1 MVNTNYLDTVNSQSL
16 LLGGIASIIFGILL
30 LSWPGATLSVIMLL
44 VGLWWL
50 IQGIAMIFSIFLD
63 RSGWIWKLLG
73 GIIGIIAGIIVL
85 QHPLQAAVIVPATLA
100 LILGILG
107 MSMGIIAVIAAF
119 AGDGW
124 GTGILGI
131 VSILIGLMFIFNA
144 WVGAQVLVWG
154 IALLMIISGITGI
167 YWAYKGKEVVSRG
180 THSRA

>member
-1 MVNTNYLDTVNSQSL
+1 MEKKWIVTYGGKEMVDTDYIDNINSHSL
-16 LLGGIASIIFGILL
+16 LLGGIASIIFGTLL

-50 IQGIAMIFSIFLD
+50 VQGIAMIFGIFID
-63 RSGWIWKLLG
+63 RTSWGWKLIG
-73 GIIGIIAGIIVL
+73 GIIGILAGILVL

-124 GTGILGI
+124 GTGILGVI
-131 VSILIGLMFIFNA
+131 SILIGLLFIFNA
-144 WVGAQVLVWG
+144 WVGGMVLVW
-154 IALLMIISGITGI
+154 ATAMLMILSGVAGI
-167 YWAYKGKEVVSRG
+167 YWAYK
-180 THSRA
+180 

>member
-1 MVNTNYLDTVNSQSL
+1 MVDTDYIDKASKGSL
-16 LLGGIASIIFGILL
+16 IMGGIASLIFGILL
-30 LSWPGATLSVIMLL
+30 LSWPEATLEVIMLL

-50 IQGIAMIFSIFLD
+50 IQGIFMIFGIFTD
-63 RSGWIWKLLG
+63 KSGWVWKLIG

-131 VSILIGLMFIFNA
+131 VSILIGLLFIFNV
-144 WVGAQVLVWG
+144 WVGAAVLVLGIGVLMIASG
-154 IALLMIISGITGI
+154 IAGL
-167 YWAYKGKEVVSRG
+167 YWAYK
-180 THSRA
+180 

>member
-1 MVNTNYLDTVNSQSL
+1 MVNTDYLDKVNSQSL

-50 IQGIAMIFSIFLD
+50 IQGIAMIFAIFLD

-85 QHPLQAAVIVPATLA
+85 QHPVQATLIVPATLA

-107 MSMGIIAVIAAF
+107 LSMGIIAVIAAF

-131 VSILIGLMFIFNA
+131 VSILIGLLFIFNA
-144 WVGAQVLVWG
+144 AVGGVVLVWATG
-154 IALLMIISGITGI
+154 FLMIISGISGI
-167 YWAYKGKEVVSRG
+167 YWAYK
-180 THSRA
+180 

>member
-1 MVNTNYLDTVNSQSL
+1 MVEIEYIDKVNSQAL

-30 LSWPGATLSVIMLL
+30 VSWPGATLSVVMLL

-50 IQGIAMIFSIFLD
+50 IQGIAMIFGIFID
-63 RSGWIWKLLG
+63 RSNWVWKLLG
-73 GIIGIIAGIIVL
+73 GIIGILAGILVL

-107 MSMGIIAVIAAF
+107 LSMGIIAIIAAF

-131 VSILIGLMFIFNA
+131 ISILIGLLFIFNA
-144 WVGAQVLVWG
+144 MVGGVVLVY
-154 IALLMIISGITGI
+154 ATAFLMIVSGISGI
-167 YWAYKGKEVVSRG
+167 YWAYKS
-180 THSRA
+180 

>member
-1 MVNTNYLDTVNSQSL
+1 MVDTDYIDNINSQAL

-30 LSWPGATLSVIMLL
+30 LSWPGATLSVIMLI

-50 IQGIAMIFSIFLD
+50 IQGIAMIFGVFID
-63 RSGWIWKLLG
+63 RTNWGWKLLG

-107 MSMGIIAVIAAF
+107 LSMGIIAVIAAF

-131 VSILIGLMFIFNA
+131 VSIIIGLLFIFNA
-144 WVGAQVLVWG
+144 WVGGVVLVWATA
-154 IALLMIISGITGI
+154 ILMIAGGISSI
-167 YWAYKGKEVVSRG
+167 YWAYK
-180 THSRA
+180 